1 MFIVLQIFLVST
13 KGNVWA
19 TVWRICIL
27 FMGFHSRVIDPLSS
41 DCEIFL
47 GIGIHSNYLEN
58 EMPFREEFL

>member
-1 MFIVLQIFLVST
+1 MYM
-13 KGNVWA
+13 
-19 TVWRICIL
+19 L

-47 GIGIHSNYLEN
+47 GIDIHSNYLEN